1 MQALLLVER
10 EMLGIRYT
18 GGVLKPRTGK
28 NGQLVLQILAQ
39 TLIKAYNKI
48 GYATLLN
55 LFLVALLYYGWL
67 IP

>member
-1 MQALLLVER
+1 MQALLLVEQ
-10 EMLGIRYT
+10 EMPDIRYT
-18 GGVLKPRTGK
+18 CGVLKPRTGK
-28 NGQLVLQILAQ
+28 NGQLMLQILAQ
-39 TLIKAYNKI
+39 KLIKAYNKI